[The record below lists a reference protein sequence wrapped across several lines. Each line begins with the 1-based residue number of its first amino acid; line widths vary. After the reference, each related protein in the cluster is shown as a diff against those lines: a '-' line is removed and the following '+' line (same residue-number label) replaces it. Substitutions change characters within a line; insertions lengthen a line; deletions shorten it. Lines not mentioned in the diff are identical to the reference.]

1 MPKIKILVVDDHALV
16 REGITSLLSRRK
28 DIEVVGQAADGEQA
42 VTKTVDLHP
51 DVILMDI
58 SMPRMNGLEATQEI
72 RTRFPGARIL
82 VLTQHEDKEYVL
94 PMLRAGAAGYIFK
107 RARSTELVA
116 AIRSVFS
123 KGVYLSPEVAST
135 LVEEISTPEEIRVE
149 EQSPLTR
156 REIEVVC
163 LVAEGL
169 SSREI
174 AEQLHLGVKTV
185 ETHRAN
191 IMEKIGVHNT
201 VELIKYAIREGIIRA

>member
-1 MPKIKILVVDDHALV
+1 MSRIKVLVVDDHALV

-28 DIEVVGQAADGEQA
+28 DIEVVGQASNGEQA
-42 VTKTVDLHP
+42 IARTANLHP

-58 SMPRMNGLEATQEI
+58 SMPKMNGLEATQVI
-72 RTRFPGARIL
+72 RTQFPGTHVL

-107 RARSTELVA
+107 RARSTELVD
-116 AIRSVFS
+116 AIRSVFTD
-123 KGVYLSPEVAST
+123 GVYLSPEVAST
-135 LVEEISTPEEIRVE
+135 LVDEISTTAEINNE

-174 AEQLHLGVKTV
+174 AERLHLGVKTI